1 MDNQN
6 SDEEKFD
13 LEPEAFFKAYKD
25 EIFANVG
32 LSSAN
37 QATKDALGEKIDTLI
52 DQRVLAVMMTY
63 MPADKKEELTQKIEK
78 DGVDESLAFAFKAV
92 PDLAG
97 LIIKELYQIRKD
109 ILEGIA
115 QK

>member
-13 LEPEAFFKAYKD
+13 LDPETFFKAYKD
-25 EIFANVG
+25 EIYANVG
-32 LSSAN
+32 LAATD
-37 QATKDALGEKIDTLI
+37 QATKDALGEKIDLLI
-52 DQRVLAVMMTY
+52 DQRVLAVMMTN
-63 MPADKKEELTQKIEK
+63 MPSDKKVELAEMIEK
-78 DGVDESLAFAFKAV
+78 DGVDASLAFAFKAV

-97 LIIKELYQIRKD
+97 MIVKELFEIRKD